1 MSLRSINDIE
11 NDVENEILESYRE
24 RFVENDEEYTLL
36 IEAPN
41 GVVCDMACGLL
52 EDYDIKYVK
61 KADDTLGIFG
71 FSMHPRIYVLTGQFE
86 RAAEILSE
94 YGYFDDVEEAA
105 GEEDTDKEPDGGHD
119 ENNDK

>member
-1 MSLRSINDIE
+1 MTTTYRSKMSLRSINDIE

-52 EDYDIKYVK
+52 EDNDIKYVK
-61 KADDTLGIFG
+61 KALRRVYASPGTKRGCFL
-71 FSMHPRIYVLTGQFE
+71 E
-86 RAAEILSE
+86 RR
-94 YGYFDDVEEAA
+94 
-105 GEEDTDKEPDGGHD
+105 
-119 ENNDK
+119 